1 MQQTTQD
8 FTGREID
15 SHRLRRLAYLSRMAL
30 GLFRRAPLPKQKIVF
45 TVTNGRSGSARLSS
59 LFEAME
65 NVTSMHEPHPRFDTL
80 MHVAHYVPAV
90 ARGFLRHV
98 KLPAIARLPRPVYVE
113 TSHMFGK
120 GYFDAMLGLGIP
132 FSLILLRRNARS
144 VALSMLRLGTIPGR
158 THWGR
163 RFYMLPSEA
172 QFVKLPDAA
181 RLTDYQLCYWHVR
194 EMEARQKAY
203 GDRARAAGHAV
214 AEVDTDDL
222 NKPGTFE
229 ALLATLGIEA
239 SAADLA
245 RIDAVRG
252 ERVNEKVL
260 RVERP
265 VTMPDD
271 IDAEEAAIDALAGNA
286 A

>member
-172 QFVKLPDAA
+172 QFVKLPVPA

-194 EMEARQKAY
+194 ETEARQKAY
-203 GDRARAAGHAV
+203 GERARAHGLAV

-222 NKPGTFE
+222 NKPGSFE

-245 RIDAVRG
+245 RIDAARG
-252 ERVNEKVL
+252 ARVNEKVQ
-260 RVERP
+260 RAERP
-265 VTMPDD
+265 AAMPDD